1 MTLTETLQQD
11 MKAALRAGAK
21 VELGALRMAL
31 AAIQSKAIEAQ
42 APLADAAVLSVLEKM
57 IKQGRDAHSQF
68 EAAGRTELAAKEAA
82 EIEVLQRYLPQAL
95 SPEELETLIRS
106 AIESSGADGLKDM
119 GKVMGAIKSQAAGR
133 ADMAAVGARV
143 REILADG

>member
-1 MTLTETLQQD
+1 MTLTATLQQD

-119 GKVMGAIKSQAAGR
+119 GKVMGAVKSQAAGR

-143 REILADG
+143 REILAGR

>member
-1 MTLTETLQQD
+1 VTLTETLQQD

>member
-1 MTLTETLQQD
+1 VTLTATLQQD

-42 APLADAAVLSVLEKM
+42 APLADAAVLGVLEKM

-68 EAAGRTELAAKEAA
+68 ESAGRTELAAKEAA
-82 EIEVLQRYLPQAL
+82 EIEVLQRYLPQPL
-95 SPEELETLIRS
+95 SSEELETLIRS
-106 AIESSGADGLKDM
+106 AVESSGADGLKDM
-119 GKVMGAIKSQAAGR
+119 GKVMGAVKSQAAGR

-143 REILADG
+143 REILAGR